1 MRKKDETKYQDIL
14 NSIEAMV
21 NQTGIASVSMAKVA
35 DIAGVSK
42 STLYVYFPDKN
53 AMLKAV
59 YLDRKHKMADFLNQN
74 LDATLPPRER
84 LEAYLNVV
92 DEFVVTHMDAID
104 LIEQFANS
112 PMATE
117 LNISTEESYLGFEPL
132 LQMAADG
139 VASGDFTDTEPIII
153 LSFAYV
159 PIVRYEQAKLAGLT
173 AATLDQIITMCLKSI
188 LK

>member
-14 NSIEAMV
+14 NSIEEMV

-53 AMLKAV
+53 SMLKAV
-59 YLDRKHKMADFLNQN
+59 YLDRKHKMADYLNQN
-74 LDATLPPRER
+74 LNTDLSPREQ
-84 LEAYLNVV
+84 LQAYLHVV
-92 DEFVVTHMDAID
+92 DDFVRNNMADID

-117 LNISTEESYLGFEPL
+117 LDISIEESYLGFEPL

-139 VASGDFTDTEPIII
+139 VASGDFTATEPIII

-159 PIVRYEQAKLAGLT
+159 PIVRYEQAKLQGLT
-173 AATLDQIITMCLKSI
+173 KAKLDQIIAMCLKSI